1 MSRLPRAQEYLKTG
15 FNAEAASAA
24 RFRAAASRA
33 SKEGHPKLADAWRAL
48 AVEKDELAM
57 LQLEASGQVRGG
69 TQDLETALAEER
81 YENDSLYPR
90 MSGEV
95 DAATAEVFSKVVS
108 RQQEHMARLDSL
120 LESMTRSSGDISG

>member
-24 RFRAAASRA
+24 RYRAAAVRA
-33 SKEGHPKLADAWRAL
+33 TDEGHPKLADDWRAL
-48 AVEKDELAM
+48 AVEKDELAR
-57 LQLEASGQVRGG
+57 LQLEAAGQVRGG
-69 TQDLETALAEER
+69 NQDLEAALAEER

-95 DAATAEVFSKVVS
+95 DAATAAIFTKVVA
-108 RQQEHMARLDSL
+108 RQQEHLARLDSL
-120 LESMTRSSGDISG
+120 LEAMTRSSGDISG

>member
-24 RFRAAASRA
+24 RYRAAAFRAAE
-33 SKEGHPKLADAWRAL
+33 EGHPKLAEAWRAL
-48 AVEKDELAM
+48 AVEKDELAR
-57 LQLEASGQVRGG
+57 LQLEAAGQVRGG
-69 TQDLETALAEER
+69 NQDLEAALAEER

-95 DAATAEVFSKVVS
+95 DAATAAVFTQVVA
-108 RQQEHMARLDSL
+108 RQQQHLARLDSL
-120 LESMTRSSGDISG
+120 LEAMTRSPGDISG